1 MTPAGIE
8 GTRAAARKE
17 DLMVKGTKKARGGS
31 STGVLEPG
39 TYVPEVPGPGPSPI
53 VHARSFAGVAIER
66 VGLEW
71 LREHPENPRV
81 RDEADVASLA
91 ASIEAQGQLQPILAR
106 RDGLMLSGHRRKWA
120 LELLGRAEADVVLLD
135 CSDEEARALLV
146 ASNAH
151 VTVDPIAEA
160 LVVDRLLEDGK
171 RSVRDVAHALGWSV
185 GRVAARRELLQ
196 LSGDARVAARSGGS
210 ITHWT
215 VRMLEA
221 LATLP
226 MELQDS
232 IVGGSGEG
240 PAAYAAAAEE
250 LPPVEE
256 IREEEFLEFVAR
268 HRRSFLEAPFDPRDA
283 ELVPA
288 AGACFG
294 AGACCPKSSLA
305 RPGLFE
311 TEVEGNPE
319 TGRCLDTGCWIGKV
333 RESARRSV
341 AELRAKSPA
350 LVVVSDHLSA
360 AAAVA
365 DGGPVLEGWRARE
378 VKKSTPGA
386 VPAARL
392 TATGEVRKVY
402 LAPESLPAEKPAK
415 PRAADKS
422 QAERLRDSRDAVYRR
437 RLAFL
442 VDEVLA
448 AAQGIVESKTT
459 PSVEVLHQLVAV
471 LELSHPINEAGY
483 PAPVWPDR
491 TRAERL
497 ARAAQTSGEGYYL
510 GLWRRVSRSLL
521 QSLRRSGDAARSAE
535 EHDWALWIGGLLGVP
550 TQEIARRATFE
561 VPDPK
566 WWPRGTSAGPI
577 GESPA
582 AARAKSKPARG
593 RAAAA
598 GDDEVAS

>member
-1 MTPAGIE
+1 MAKR
-8 GTRAAARKE
+8 TRRERGASE
-17 DLMVKGTKKARGGS
+17 KGAS
-31 STGVLEPG
+31 ASG
-39 TYVPEVPGPGPSPI
+39 TYVSDAPAPGAAVIIAPRTLSGAAVRMVRLNLLS
-53 VHARSFAGVAIER
+53 
-66 VGLEW
+66 
-71 LREHPENPRV
+71 EHPENPRV

-91 ASIEAQGQLQPILAR
+91 ASIESQGQIQPLLVR
-106 RDGLMLSGHRRKWA
+106 ESDGLVLSGHRRKWA
-120 LELLGRAEADVVLLD
+120 LELLGRAEAAAVMIE
-135 CSDEEARALLV
+135 CSDEEARVLLV
-146 ASNAH
+146 ASNAY
-151 VTVDPIAEA
+151 VTTDPIAEA
-160 LVVDRLLEDGK
+160 AVVDRLLEGGK
-171 RSVRDVAHALGWSV
+171 RSVRDVAYALGWSV

-196 LSGDARVAARSGGS
+196 LSGDARASARPGGP
-210 ITHWT
+210 IAHWT

-226 MELQDS
+226 MELQDW
-232 IVGGSGEG
+232 IVGDSGEG
-240 PAAYAAAAEE
+240 FSVYANAAQE
-250 LPPVEE
+250 LPPIAE

-268 HRRSFLEAPFDPRDA
+268 HRRAFIEAPFDPRDA

-288 AGACFG
+288 AGACFREG
-294 AGACCPKSSLA
+294 WCCPKSSLA

-319 TGRCLDTGCWIGKV
+319 TGRCLDTACWIAKV

-350 LVVVSDHLSA
+350 LVVVSDRRDD

-365 DGGPVLEGWRARE
+365 DGGPVIEGWQARE

-402 LAPESLPAEKPAK
+402 IAPDSLPAERPAK

-422 QAERLRDSRDAVYRR
+422 PADRLRDSRDAIYRR

-448 AAQGIVESKTT
+448 AAQGIVESKTM
-459 PSVEVLHQLVAV
+459 PSVEVLDQLVAV

-483 PAPVWPDR
+483 PAPVCPDR
-491 TRAERL
+491 SRAERL
-497 ARAAQTSGEGYYL
+497 ARAAQSSSEGHYL
-510 GLWRRVSRSLL
+510 GLWRRISRSLL
-521 QSLRRSGDAARSAE
+521 QSIRRSGDAARVAL

-550 TQEIARRATFE
+550 TAEIARRASFE

-566 WWPRGTSAGPI
+566 WWPRGTVAGPI

-582 AARAKSKPARG
+582 SARTKSKPTRG